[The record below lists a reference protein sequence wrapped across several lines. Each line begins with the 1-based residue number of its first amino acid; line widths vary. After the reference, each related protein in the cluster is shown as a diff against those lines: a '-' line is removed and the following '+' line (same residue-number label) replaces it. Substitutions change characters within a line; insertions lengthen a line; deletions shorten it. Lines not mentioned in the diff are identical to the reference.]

1 MSLEGGYSG
10 FGSRKIGCAVLLN
23 AQNVGVRLVAL
34 DLMLVD
40 YGVYAML
47 GLPGKT
53 MGDLSIAAI

>member
-1 MSLEGGYSG
+1 M
-10 FGSRKIGCAVLLN
+10 LLN